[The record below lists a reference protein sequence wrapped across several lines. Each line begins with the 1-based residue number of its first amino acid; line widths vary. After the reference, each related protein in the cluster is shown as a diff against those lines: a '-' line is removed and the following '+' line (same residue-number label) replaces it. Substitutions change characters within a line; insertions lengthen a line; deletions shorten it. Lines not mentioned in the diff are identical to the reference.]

1 MHDAEIMQ
9 IPYSLNKLD
18 ADLLNAIFR
27 EDKVSLL
34 YVVEQIFAS
43 QILNHYVVVI
53 WVFEDVYQL
62 DDILVLAH
70 FQDLDLL
77 ALLSDLN
84 RFHVGFLDQLNSK
97 LVPCLLVVCKLH

>member
-9 IPYSLNKLD
+9 IPYSLDKLD
-18 ADLLNAIFR
+18 ADLLHAIFR

-53 WVFEDVYQL
+53 
-62 DDILVLAH
+62 
-70 FQDLDLL
+70 
-77 ALLSDLN
+77 
-84 RFHVGFLDQLNSK
+84 
-97 LVPCLLVVCKLH
+97 